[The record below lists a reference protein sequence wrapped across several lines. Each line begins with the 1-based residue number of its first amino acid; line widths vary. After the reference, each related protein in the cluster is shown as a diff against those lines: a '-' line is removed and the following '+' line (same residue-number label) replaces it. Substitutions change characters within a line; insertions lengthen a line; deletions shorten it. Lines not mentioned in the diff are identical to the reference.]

1 MYSRIYND
9 DNKRYEQLPR
19 EKRTCDTC
27 KNKVED
33 ELHFLLEC
41 PLNEEICHNF
51 FKKLIKL
58 QQKISNPGVTRI
70 K

>member
-1 MYSRIYND
+1 M
-9 DNKRYEQLPR
+9 
-19 EKRTCDTC
+19 

-41 PLNEEICHNF
+41 PLNEEIRHNF
-51 FKKLIKL
+51 FQKLIKL